1 MAGVLFWKIIYYT
14 SSRRACGVGLFVQTD
29 QRSALGGHM
38 ASQPKLQPDQPL
50 PTSPYCSDPNCQ
62 SCKELREM
70 EDAIRLHRPLP
81 IREGEAKET
90 SK

>member
-1 MAGVLFWKIIYYT
+1 
-14 SSRRACGVGLFVQTD
+14 
-29 QRSALGGHM
+29 M

-81 IREGEAKET
+81 IREGEAKQT